1 MLQLPIWKK
10 NKYTGAWGEEQAA
23 LYLQKQGYNLL
34 CRNFHSRYGEIDL
47 IVQKDDIIAFV
58 EVKTRSKN
66 ALYSAAEAVTPAKQQ
81 KIILTALHY
90 MEEYNADLQ
99 PRFDVCEV
107 YPVENKRKK
116 TAEINYLENA
126 FQVSAYK

>member
-10 NKYTGAWGEEQAA
+10 NKNTGAWGEDQAD
-23 LYLQKQGYNLL
+23 LYLLKQGYTLL

-58 EVKTRSKN
+58 EVKPRAKG
-66 ALYSAAEAVTPAKQQ
+66 ALYSPAEAVTPAKQQ
-81 KIILTALHY
+81 KIVLTALHY
-90 MEEYNADLQ
+90 MEEYNSDLQ

-107 YPVENKRKK
+107 YPVVVKRKK
-116 TAEINYLENA
+116 TAEINYLEDA
-126 FQVSAYK
+126 FQVSAY